1 MSSAAP
7 RTRPGLIALLVAR
20 RVTAE
25 RERRR
30 QLAEARATSDAEAV
44 EAAREAGK
52 TAKRSGWFR
61 R

>member
-20 RVTAE
+20 RVKGE

-30 QLAEARATSDAEAV
+30 LLAEAKAHHDQETSAATQ
-44 EAAREAGK
+44 AAAQK
-52 TAKRSGWFR
+52 TKRSGWFR

>member
-20 RVTAE
+20 RVKGE

-30 QLAEARATSDAEAV
+30 LVAEASAKRDAEAL
-44 EAAREAGK
+44 ETAQAAGK

>member
-7 RTRPGLIALLVAR
+7 RTREGLIALLVAR
-20 RVTAE
+20 RVKGE

-30 QLAEARATSDAEAV
+30 LLAEAKAKHDAEKT

-52 TAKRSGWFR
+52 KAKRSGWFR

>member
-20 RVTAE
+20 RVKGE

-30 QLAEARATSDAEAV
+30 LMAEAKAHHSKDAA
-44 EAAREAGK
+44 EAARELAQA
-52 TAKRSGWFR
+52 TRRSGWLR